1 MAVAAAS
8 EVCAPTVGSTRGKGV
23 QAWKVVVGWMCFL
36 LQVVLQILR
45 GTPSWSQLLA
55 YVGLRHPLLSS
66 SATSAATSAAIPFV
80 PLSTEEVPTDT
91 PPPCQKESLDKLVV
105 VLDLDET
112 LVCAYET
119 SSLPALLRSQAI
131 ESGIKCFEL
140 ECTSSDKEADGKQK
154 VNHVTV
160 FERPGLHEFLQQTSE
175 FADLILFTAGLEGYA
190 KPLVDKID
198 LHKKFLSRLYRPS
211 TVTTEYREHVKD
223 LSCLAKDFSRIVIVD
238 NNPFS
243 FLLQPLN
250 GIPCVP
256 FSATQGGDNQVLYFH
271 FSSTYLFRKT
281 SDLYY
286 MKHFTCQNGLKNMG
300 FHLSIIRFC
309 RFFVFFFPYFFKF
322 YSSFGSASAYG
333 LFQKADVHYFF
344 QFLVPSTRLLKQTV

>member
-1 MAVAAAS
+1 MAAAADAAVAS
-8 EVCAPTVGSTRGKGV
+8 EVCAPTVGATRGKGTAV

-45 GTPSWSQLLA
+45 GTPSWAQLLS

-66 SATSAATSAAIPFV
+66 SSTSAATSAAASIPFV

-91 PPPCQKESLDKLVV
+91 PPPCRKESPDKLIV

-119 SSLPALLRSQAI
+119 SSLPTLVRSQAI
-131 ESGIKCFEL
+131 EYGIKCFEL
-140 ECTSSDKEADGKQK
+140 ECTSSDKEVDGKQK

-160 FERPGLHEFLQQTSE
+160 FERPGLDEFLQQTSE

-198 LHKKFLSRLYRPS
+198 VHKRFICRLYRPS
-211 TVTTEYREHVKD
+211 TVATEYREHVKD
-223 LSCLAKDFSRIVIVD
+223 LSCLTKDFSRIVLVD

-243 FLLQPLN
+243 FLLQPMN
-250 GIPCVP
+250 GIPCMP
-256 FSATQGGDNQVLYFH
+256 FSATQGGDNQLLGVIL
-271 FSSTYLFRKT
+271 
-281 SDLYY
+281 
-286 MKHFTCQNGLKNMG
+286 
-300 FHLSIIRFC
+300 
-309 RFFVFFFPYFFKF
+309 P
-322 YSSFGSASAYG
+322 
-333 LFQKADVHYFF
+333 
-344 QFLVPSTRLLKQTV
+344 LLKQISLQEDVRPLLYETFHMPEWFQKHGIPLQPNQIL